1 MDLENGGIDA
11 GEDGRVV
18 SRKRCG
24 AFVREV
30 LTKQRWPDAETSC
43 EHLGMLALHLAR
55 GIPPRDGGAPA
66 RPGARGVGALCTEL
80 SSLR

>member
-1 MDLENGGIDA
+1 MLTITGRRLNLENGGIDA
-11 GEDGRVV
+11 GEDGRAT

-43 EHLGMLALHLAR
+43 EHLGMLVALHLAR
-55 GIPPRDGGAPA
+55 DVPPRDGGAPA
-66 RPGARGVGALCTEL
+66 CVVR
-80 SSLR
+80 